1 MNFRSAPAKLKASC
15 LQLYDWKLKR
25 QAWVRT
31 HLWRPTWHRL
41 EPRMPQPWRQAAFQ
55 RDFELWFWRFNRVA
69 KAMVFVLFVLLVY
82 GLRTTPGLRE
92 LERFTPRFSS
102 LAMDSSRQ
110 AIAEFGRDRRQ
121 WLALKDA
128 PKSLVNALIS
138 IEDRDFWRHGGIDLG
153 ALPSALSPALRGDR
167 ARGASTLTQQ
177 LAKNAFLG
185 PERSALRKLREFL
198 IALRLERLY
207 TKSELLELY
216 LNEVYLGAGTSGFAD
231 ASWRYFGVR
240 PQDLKIEQAACL
252 AGLLRKPEAL
262 RPDRFPDQALSR
274 RKVVLYAMVQNGK
287 LTEGEADSLSHLP
300 LGLRIRPL
308 QFSADIAPL
317 ASDRLQEEVDGYF
330 GKGFADSA
338 GVLITTTLN
347 LRVQKLA
354 DSILRFHADTLQR
367 RLDRVTLWGC
377 QMPQRLHRSEENL
390 LGNMDVAWPR
400 FDSLFLRGDAQS
412 AARACPV
419 ALRRK
424 SIEASLI
431 VLDTR
436 TGAVRALIGGLHP
449 KRGGYDRATQAGRSP
464 GSSFKGLVYANAIAH
479 GASPADIVD
488 DSPIALPD
496 PDKPSEK
503 WKPHNLE
510 YDYDGRETYRRALY
524 RSRNIP
530 AIRVALRGDLDSL
543 VETAHRF
550 GLRSPLRAI
559 PSLALGG
566 LETNVWE
573 MAAAFRALADS
584 GRFREPFLVEK
595 VINRHGEDLTFSR
608 PPAYSAVSPAA
619 AYILCDMLRDVNIRG
634 TAAEIW
640 AQGFRFPSGGKT
652 GTSNDNR
659 DAWYV
664 GFTPIYTS
672 AIWLGNDDFASLD
685 GHFTGTDA
693 AMPVWRDLMM
703 ALHRGHPHQDFKA
716 PPDLK
721 KITLCRRSGLLP
733 GPICD
738 SLATDWQLP
747 NFPPRSRCTAA
758 LHEAALAT
766 MPHPIAK
773 PNAAQQDTTGFLET
787 LKALFQGPK

>member
-1 MNFRSAPAKLKASC
+1 M
-15 LQLYDWKLKR
+15 
-25 QAWVRT
+25 RT
-31 HLWRPTWHRL
+31 HLWRPAWARV
-41 EPRMPQPWRQAAFQ
+41 EPILPPPWRQAIFQ
-55 RDFELWFWRFNRVA
+55 QSFEFWFWRFYRVA
-69 KAMVFVLFVLLVY
+69 QILVLLFSLLLFY
-82 GLRTTPGLRE
+82 GLLTTPRRRD
-92 LERFTPRFSS
+92 LERFAPRFAS
-102 LAMDSSRQ
+102 LAVDSSGYPM
-110 AIAEFGRDRRQ
+110 AEFGRDRRQ
-121 WLALKDA
+121 WLALKEA
-128 PKSLVNALIS
+128 PRFLLDALIS

-153 ALPSALSPALRGDR
+153 ALPSALSPALKGDR

-198 IALRLERLY
+198 IAMRLERIY

-216 LNEVYLGAGTSGFAD
+216 LNEVYLGAGASGFAD

-240 PQDLKIEQAACL
+240 PQDLRAEQAACL

-262 RPDRFPDQALSR
+262 RPDRHPDQALSR
-274 RKVVLYAMVQNGK
+274 RNVVLSAMQQNGK
-287 LTEGEADSLSHLP
+287 LSRRDSDSLTQLP
-300 LGLRIRPL
+300 LGLRPRPL
-308 QFSADIAPL
+308 QFSVDVAPL
-317 ASDRLQEEVDGYF
+317 ASDRLQEELDGYF

-338 GVLITTTLN
+338 GARIVTTLN
-347 LRVQKLA
+347 RRVQILA
-354 DSILRFHADTLQR
+354 DSILRFHVDTLQR

-377 QMPQRLHRSEENL
+377 QMPQRLHRSEESL
-390 LGNMDVAWPR
+390 LADMDKAWPR
-400 FDSLFLRGDAQS
+400 FDALFLRAEART
-412 AARACPV
+412 AARICPE

-424 SIEASLI
+424 PIEASLI

-436 TGAVRALIGGLHP
+436 SGAVRALIGGLHP

-464 GSSFKGLVYANAIAH
+464 GSSFKALVYGNAIAH
-479 GASPADIVD
+479 GASPADVVD
-488 DSPIALPD
+488 DAPLSLPD
-496 PDKPSEK
+496 PDKPGEK

-550 GLRSPLRAI
+550 GLRSPLRAM

-573 MAAAFRALADS
+573 MAAAFRALADR
-584 GRFREPFLVEK
+584 GRFREPFLVES
-595 VINRHGEDLTFSR
+595 VRNRHGEALPFFR
-608 PPAYSAVSPAA
+608 PPAYAAVTPGA

-664 GFTPIYTS
+664 GFTARYTA

-693 AMPVWRDLMM
+693 AMPVWRELMM
-703 ALHRGHPHQDFKA
+703 ALHRGIPHEDFKA

-721 KITLCRRSGLLP
+721 KITLCRRSGLSP

-758 LHEAALAT
+758 LHQDALAN
-766 MPHPIAK
+766 MPHPVAK
-773 PNAAQQDTTGFLET
+773 PNAAPQDTSGFLET
-787 LKALFQGPK
+787 LKALFQSPK